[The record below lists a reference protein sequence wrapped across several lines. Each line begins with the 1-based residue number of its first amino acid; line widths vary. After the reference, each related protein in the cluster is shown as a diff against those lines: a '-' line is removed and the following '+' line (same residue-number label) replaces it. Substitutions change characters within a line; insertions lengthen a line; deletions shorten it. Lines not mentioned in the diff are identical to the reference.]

1 MGNEQKTGK
10 YLSVI
15 VLEDNDGDFV
25 LLEDHLIEAY
35 NTVKISR
42 CETFDDF
49 MQLNETKPDFNF
61 DLILLDLHLP
71 DKSGIQLIEKVLSIN
86 LQVPIIILTGYA
98 ELTLAKESLKLGV
111 EDFLIKD
118 EISPKNLLKSIEY
131 ALSRS
136 LYIKYIQAQNEKL
149 RNIAWTQSHVVRAP
163 LARIMGI
170 INLIETEKENLEDL
184 MFWLKQLRVSSDE
197 MDAIVTKITEEAQEI
212 QFLNKNNE

>member
-10 YLSVI
+10 YISVI

-25 LLEDHLIEAY
+25 LIEDYLIEAY

-42 CETFDDF
+42 CETFGDF
-49 MQLNETKPDFNF
+49 IELIETKPDLNF
-61 DLILLDLHLP
+61 DLILLDLQLP
-71 DKSGIQLIEKVLSIN
+71 DKSGIQLIENVISIKP
-86 LQVPIIILTGYA
+86 LVPIIILTGYT

-118 EISPKNLLKSIEY
+118 EISPENLLKSIEY

-136 LYIKYIQAQNEKL
+136 LYIKHIQAQNEKL
-149 RNIAWTQSHVVRAP
+149 RNIAWTQSHIVRAP
-163 LARIMGI
+163 LARILSI
-170 INLIETEKENLEDL
+170 INLIETEKENIEDL

-197 MDAIVTKITEEAQEI
+197 MDAIVKKITEEAQEI
-212 QFLNKNNE
+212 QLNKNND